1 MASATV
7 NMPEAMAGARVLGQM
22 VAAHR
27 RERGL
32 TAAELAELV
41 GVSVPTL
48 RKVERGD
55 PTVALG
61 TALHAAVIVGVQL
74 FGAEGRELAE
84 LVARGEQELALLPAR
99 VRAGRVEIDND
110 F

>member
-1 MASATV
+1 MVKELSPTTLDAARLL
-7 NMPEAMAGARVLGQM
+7 GAQ
-22 VAAHR
+22 VAAGR
-27 RERGL
+27 RRRGW
-32 TAAELAELV
+32 TAAELAERV

-61 TALHAAVIVGVQL
+61 TILEAAVLVGAPL
-74 FGAEGRELAE
+74 FDADADHYPALA
-84 LVARGEQELALLPAR
+84 ARAATELALLPSR
-99 VRAGRVEIDND
+99 VRTSAPPVDDD